1 MEEGSSKTTKIPHN
15 SSSKEVSGNNIKL
28 FHADIGK
35 FLDQQLFKYV
45 QKFSDI
51 DHNISKKEQQQIA
64 SSQRKFSTTNS
75 FALLAANYDPTENSI
90 TPTQF
95 VYSSPKLAPIEI
107 TTVPPISSSIANNS
121 SSAGPTPSKEALL
134 PLTHHVSGKQISK
147 ISPPTCKAND
157 VDRSPSTS
165 LINQNP
171 PITAGGDTAS
181 LNNSISTTEPQPC
194 LMDGDVLL
202 GTFSSSACTN
212 QPRGND
218 ANHPEP
224 GNTSCL
230 SLRCNEEG
238 NGDLQQSLIDGLN
251 PPPTTNELSATNH
264 SLLSYSNLGDANW
277 TDPRNG
283 SPSPANGD
291 DEILGDHIRASPKQ
305 HTLLVSDS
313 DPELTIAP
321 PVDRPLIN
329 PPRLNRSMNII
340 IWNCRGGNNPEFKRN
355 FRSLVD
361 WHKPPLVAL
370 LETKKQNHQALLDKF
385 PFTRMIEVPAAGNSG
400 GLAILWNDA
409 LLELDQISTID
420 QEIHAMIKVNSKDY
434 PWLLSC
440 VYASTYRNKRRILWH
455 NLKSIKDNYFGKWLI
470 GGDFNEVLYSAD
482 KKGGNPV
489 NGSRT
494 NDFLDVVNCCEF
506 IDMGFRGSKFTWLNK
521 NFKNRGFPLFHKPPN
536 KADFGYTIDNLKK
549 RLSGW
554 KIKFLNIDGRTTL
567 VKSCLNNIPTHVMH
581 YLKIPASVTKE
592 IDRIQRNFVWGTT
605 DTAKKI
611 HLINWDILSLP
622 KQKGG
627 LAWTPPKKGLRLN
640 IDGAFNHFSKSG
652 GASGCLRHK
661 MGCWVRDFSAKL
673 NISSPF
679 ETELC
684 SLFYGLLLVRSMA
697 LLHSLENPK
706 MRHEQRQANGV
717 ADRMAKEGLKLP
729 DDDQLFVIWIKPPLG
744 VKKFPLG
751 VKRFLE
757 DTTITTSFE
766 GPVVP
771 QSNHNY
777 DSTSFYFSS
786 SCNAIVLDRL
796 PSANSIIPYDVY

>member
-1 MEEGSSKTTKIPHN
+1 MSAREKQRTTDNQPNVKNTNRHTVMEEQWEIVNFNRRKRPTTKTKQQMEEGSSKTTKIPHN

-28 FHADIGK
+28 FHTDIGK

-264 SLLSYSNLGDANW
+264 SLLSYSNLGDANRR
-277 TDPRNG
+277 T
-283 SPSPANGD
+283 SPTS
-291 DEILGDHIRASPKQ
+291 
-305 HTLLVSDS
+305 
-313 DPELTIAP
+313 
-321 PVDRPLIN
+321 
-329 PPRLNRSMNII
+329 
-340 IWNCRGGNNPEFKRN
+340 
-355 FRSLVD
+355 
-361 WHKPPLVAL
+361 
-370 LETKKQNHQALLDKF
+370 
-385 PFTRMIEVPAAGNSG
+385 
-400 GLAILWNDA
+400 
-409 LLELDQISTID
+409 
-420 QEIHAMIKVNSKDY
+420 
-434 PWLLSC
+434 
-440 VYASTYRNKRRILWH
+440 YAVQL
-455 NLKSIKDNYFGKWLI
+455 
-470 GGDFNEVLYSAD
+470 
-482 KKGGNPV
+482 P
-489 NGSRT
+489 
-494 NDFLDVVNCCEF
+494 
-506 IDMGFRGSKFTWLNK
+506 
-521 NFKNRGFPLFHKPPN
+521 
-536 KADFGYTIDNLKK
+536 
-549 RLSGW
+549 
-554 KIKFLNIDGRTTL
+554 
-567 VKSCLNNIPTHVMH
+567 NIP
-581 YLKIPASVTKE
+581 S
-592 IDRIQRNFVWGTT
+592 
-605 DTAKKI
+605 
-611 HLINWDILSLP
+611 
-622 KQKGG
+622 
-627 LAWTPPKKGLRLN
+627 
-640 IDGAFNHFSKSG
+640 
-652 GASGCLRHK
+652 
-661 MGCWVRDFSAKL
+661 SA
-673 NISSPF
+673 
-679 ETELC
+679 TE
-684 SLFYGLLLVRSMA
+684 F
-697 LLHSLENPK
+697 
-706 MRHEQRQANGV
+706 
-717 ADRMAKEGLKLP
+717 
-729 DDDQLFVIWIKPPLG
+729 
-744 VKKFPLG
+744 
-751 VKRFLE
+751 
-757 DTTITTSFE
+757 
-766 GPVVP
+766 
-771 QSNHNY
+771 
-777 DSTSFYFSS
+777 
-786 SCNAIVLDRL
+786 
-796 PSANSIIPYDVY
+796 